1 MKINSLRPRFLGLI
15 AVVAAFLLPAAAQA
29 DGITEIKTRGTLRVG
44 VCEFAPWTFTNRAGQ
59 LEGFEID
66 NGRQLAF
73 DLGVTPEFKPYSL
86 EAVFTALEKG
96 EIDVIAAGL
105 AITPARALRV
115 EFSTPYAESGT
126 TIVVSKKLAP
136 DAKHPDALNQKDFV
150 VGVVA
155 DTFSVTLA
163 QQLYDVATVKTFP
176 DAAAAEEALIA
187 GKLHGYLASVPEAN
201 ILAARFPEQLV
212 APLAQPLVGSVS
224 GFAVRRGNQALLNFL
239 NAWVASRIADRSMVA
254 YYNYWFASYDWVAHL
269 KK

>member
-1 MKINSLRPRFLGLI
+1 MKNILQRLLLL
-15 AVVAAFLLPAAAQA
+15 ALLVLPALTRA
-29 DGITEIKTRGTLRVG
+29 DGIKEIQTRGTLRVG

-73 DLGVTPEFKPYSL
+73 DLGVTPEFKTYSL
-86 EAVFTALEKG
+86 EAIFDAAEKG
-96 EIDVIAAGL
+96 EIDLIAAGL

-126 TIVVSKKLAP
+126 TLVVATKLAP
-136 DAKHPDALNQKDFV
+136 GTTHPDALNKKDFV

-155 DTFSVTLA
+155 DTFSVSLA
-163 QQLYDVATVKTFP
+163 QQLYDVATVKSFP
-176 DAAAAEEALIA
+176 DAASAEEALIA
-187 GKLHGYLASVPEAN
+187 GQLHGYLTSVPEAN
-201 ILAARFPEQLV
+201 VLAARFPEQL
-212 APLAQPLVGSVS
+212 ATPLARPLVGSVS
-224 GFAVRRGNQALLNFL
+224 AFAVKRGNQALLNFL
-239 NAWVASRIADRSMVA
+239 NAWIAARIADRSMSA